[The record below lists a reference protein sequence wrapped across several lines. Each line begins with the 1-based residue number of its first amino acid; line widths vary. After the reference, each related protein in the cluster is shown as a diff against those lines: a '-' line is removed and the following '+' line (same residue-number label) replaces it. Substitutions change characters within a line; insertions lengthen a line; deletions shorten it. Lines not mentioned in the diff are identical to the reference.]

1 MPTVLTYALEFNP
14 SVYDPSAPGQL
25 AVQTGATV
33 TLEITLTNATQE
45 PVTFAGFTIDLPKGA
60 SGNVLTDAD
69 GIDPTPANSTLGQP
83 AWSFIENDPDP
94 DTLGFVAAVGNPSTY
109 TMQPTDPPL
118 VFKLA
123 NIQIIA
129 MQSQPQLTLQEYIGG
144 NTNSESFAVNVIEVQ
159 GLSMS
164 EVVATPPQT
173 STPGDEVTL
182 SWQSNGATEGVIF
195 GVEFGADGQALTT
208 EELTNGQI
216 SVYPQTT
223 EVYTIR
229 LGNGGSVQVE
239 GETLVLVA
247 IPAILNNYFQPDN
260 VSQGGQITLYYTIE
274 NADLLQLYDPS

>member
-94 DTLGFVAAVGNPSTY
+94 DTLGFVATPSNSPAAY
-109 TMQPTDPPL
+109 TMQPSDPPL
-118 VFKLA
+118 LFKLA

-129 MQSQPQLTLQEYIGG
+129 AASQPELTLQEAIGG
-144 NTNSESFAVNVIEVQ
+144 NTNSESFLVNVVQVQ

-164 EVVATPPQT
+164 YVTATPAQT
-173 STPGDEVTL
+173 SAPGTEVAL
-182 SWQSNGATEGVIF
+182 SWQSNGVTEGAIF
-195 GVEFGADGQALTT
+195 
-208 EELTNGQI
+208 
-216 SVYPQTT
+216 
-223 EVYTIR
+223 
-229 LGNGGSVQVE
+229 
-239 GETLVLVA
+239 
-247 IPAILNNYFQPDN
+247 
-260 VSQGGQITLYYTIE
+260 
-274 NADLLQLYDPS
+274 